1 MKGIAFGIIL
11 TLVAALLSVGVTLVF
26 GGSGGLNFLL
36 ALGFTLV
43 ALAMDVPTVA

>member
-1 MKGIAFGIIL
+1 MKGIAFGILL
-11 TLVAALLSVGVTLVF
+11 TVVAGLLSVGVTFVF

-36 ALGFTLV
+36 ALGATLA